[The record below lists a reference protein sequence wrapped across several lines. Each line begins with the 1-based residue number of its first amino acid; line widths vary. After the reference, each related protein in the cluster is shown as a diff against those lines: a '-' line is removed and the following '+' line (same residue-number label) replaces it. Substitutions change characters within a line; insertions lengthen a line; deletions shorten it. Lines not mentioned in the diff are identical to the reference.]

1 MLGCVTEVFV
11 VCWLVWKCEGVVTM
25 FWDGGGRSLGLGSV
39 CGGGRGG
46 GGYLRHISVIISTK
60 VKHN

>member
-39 CGGGRGG
+39 CGGEKGRG
-46 GGYLRHISVIISTK
+46 LPETH
-60 VKHN
+60 